1 MELPPCGLYRTTRDI
16 AGVPANRLIYFH
28 NHGDPG
34 HGIYLPERW
43 VLNRAKF
50 SRGGKTLPD
59 NSLAHT
65 LEPLP
70 AEGLYRVL
78 ESFTCCE
85 KNCRTFPENLLVQ
98 LGYNAEAQ
106 PLLFVPEWTDKG
118 LSFPEMGT
126 RLDPDRLRRIAPLKV
141 VISKPIDDGHDG
153 HAVH

>member
-1 MELPPCGLYRTTRDI
+1 MELPPCGLYRTTEAI
-16 AGVPANRLIYFH
+16 AGVPANRLVYFH

-34 HGIYLPERW
+34 PGIYLPERW
-43 VLNRAKF
+43 DVNRARF
-50 SRGGKTLPD
+50 ARGGKTLPD
-59 NSLAHT
+59 TNLAFT

-78 ESFTCCE
+78 EQFTCCE

-106 PLLFVPEWTDKG
+106 PLLFIPEWTEKG

-141 VISKPIDDGHDG
+141 VASKPPDDG